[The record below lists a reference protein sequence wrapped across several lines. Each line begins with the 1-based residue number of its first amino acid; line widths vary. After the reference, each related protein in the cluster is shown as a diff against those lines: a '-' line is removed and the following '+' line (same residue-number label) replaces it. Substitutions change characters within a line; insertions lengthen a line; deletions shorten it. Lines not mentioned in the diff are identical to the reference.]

1 MTSDLG
7 GFEDKAGQRVAAAG
21 KWAAS
26 QPWDL
31 TPEQVRR
38 TPRSPFR
45 SIRTAVAL
53 GIASLGVLFGSLI
66 GAGVFSSPGLS
77 LYQRHSLDGRVVG
90 RLVVIGKRVPNT
102 PMGVPGRVVL
112 TPMEGGQP
120 QTTRTSTDGSF
131 SVSLP
136 AGTYAVTGYSPKVTV
151 NGKKQHCEASRTVT
165 VKVRGVVRGVSVIC
179 TTSQGAGTSP

>member
-7 GFEDKAGQRVAAAG
+7 DFEDKARQRVAAAAR
-21 KWAAS
+21 WAAS

-31 TPEQVRR
+31 TPEQIRR
-38 TPRSPFR
+38 TPRSRFR
-45 SIRTAVAL
+45 SIPTVVAL

-77 LYQRHSLDGRVVG
+77 LYQRHSPDGRVVG
-90 RLVVIGKRVPNT
+90 RLVVIGKRVPST
-102 PMGVPGRVVL
+102 PFGIPGRVVL
-112 TPMEGGQP
+112 TPTEGGQP
-120 QTTRTSTDGSF
+120 ETTRTSTNGSF
-131 SVSLP
+131 NVSVP

-151 NGKKQHCEASRTVT
+151 NGKEQHCGASRTVT

-179 TTSQGAGTSP
+179 RTSRSVSTTP